1 MNKTLNIDSLFM
13 IHNANHISVLLND
26 VLKALDPQPGE
37 FFIDGTLGAGGHAKA
52 VLEKIKSRGTLLG
65 LDWDQRNLEDFRR
78 ENPEMKG
85 KLILIHENYAN
96 LPEILE
102 KHRLAKAD
110 GLLLDL
116 GFSSDQ
122 LEHSGRGFSFLKNEP
137 LDMRYNPGD
146 EDRPTAAS
154 IVNGRNEAELAD
166 IIYRYGEERLSRRIA
181 KKIVERRRERRI
193 GTTDELAEIIRS
205 AVPKNYERGRIHP
218 ATRTFQALRIFVNDE
233 LGNLESIL
241 KNLPEIIGKDG
252 RIAIISFHSLEDRMV
267 KQCFQN
273 LVKEKKARFIIKKPT
288 TAGREESKTNSK
300 SRSAKLRAIA
310 II

>member
-1 MNKTLNIDSLFM
+1 M
-13 IHNANHISVLLND
+13 ND